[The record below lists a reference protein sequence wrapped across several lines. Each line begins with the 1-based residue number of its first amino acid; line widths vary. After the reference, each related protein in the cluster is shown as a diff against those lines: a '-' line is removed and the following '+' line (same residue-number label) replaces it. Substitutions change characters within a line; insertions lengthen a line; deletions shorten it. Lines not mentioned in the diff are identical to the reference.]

1 MYFGKVVILQF
12 IQFLALFIFVELGF
26 RFDMFRLQCH
36 VSLRLVFPNALVA
49 CCVAADM
56 FLNIGIS
63 AHRLASV
70 SSTL

>member
-36 VSLRLVFPNALVA
+36 VSLRLVFRTS
-49 CCVAADM
+49 CVAADM